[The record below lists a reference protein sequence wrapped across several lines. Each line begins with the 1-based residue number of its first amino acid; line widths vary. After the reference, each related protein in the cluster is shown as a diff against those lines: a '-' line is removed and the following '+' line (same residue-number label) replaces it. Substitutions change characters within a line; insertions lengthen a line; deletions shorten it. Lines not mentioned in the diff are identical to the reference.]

1 MTPSRATRGTRLK
14 TNPVLGLVAEVVAEH
29 SNVLPTEFAI
39 SLPPEQWEELWRHPI
54 AGTNGKPLAKCAR
67 IRFRVGGFGVTL
79 AEDETGD
86 PPESEH

>member
-1 MTPSRATRGTRLK
+1 MK

-29 SNVLPTEFAI
+29 SNVLPTEFDI
-39 SLPPEQWEELWRHPI
+39 SLPAEIWEWMWKHPI

-67 IRFRVGGFGVTL
+67 IRLQAGGFGVMIS
-79 AEDETGD
+79 EDETGD